1 MEIKAAL
8 SASVAL
14 ALEVLATP
22 KSGNVDRFHDFEDLK
37 LHDFIISSICSLP
50 AFLKLARGEI
60 GIGEAVYQAI
70 NESVKFHGE
79 KNVHFGAFLLLSP
92 LVSSHGD
99 VREAVENIKNSDW
112 KQSLYIYK
120 AFKIVNPR
128 VLASKEFDL
137 RKDETEKEIS
147 ENKLSLYEWMRRA
160 PEENV
165 VAKELTNGY
174 KLSTD
179 CKSRILYWSEK
190 FSLEK
195 AIVLAYHEMLSKV
208 PDPLVIAKHGK
219 SLAEKIM
226 EEAKVCLKDFE
237 ELGNFSIFM
246 EFDEKLIERKINPG
260 SIADI
265 VAAGIYLA
273 LMEGAKIA

>member
-1 MEIKAAL
+1 
-8 SASVAL
+8 
-14 ALEVLATP
+14 
-22 KSGNVDRFHDFEDLK
+22 
-37 LHDFIISSICSLP
+37 
-50 AFLKLARGEI
+50 
-60 GIGEAVYQAI
+60 
-70 NESVKFHGE
+70 
-79 KNVHFGAFLLLSP
+79 
-92 LVSSHGD
+92 
-99 VREAVENIKNSDW
+99 
-112 KQSLYIYK
+112 
-120 AFKIVNPR
+120 
-128 VLASKEFDL
+128 
-137 RKDETEKEIS
+137 KEIA

-174 KLSTD
+174 KLTTD

-226 EEAKVCLKDFE
+226 EEVKVCLKDFE

>member
-1 MEIKAAL
+1 METKAAL
-8 SASVAL
+8 SASIAL

-37 LHDFIISSICSLP
+37 LHDFVISSICSLP
-50 AFLKLARGEI
+50 SFLKLARGEI
-60 GIGEAVYQAI
+60 GVGEAIYQAI

-79 KNVHFGAFLLLSP
+79 KNVHFGAFLLLCP

-99 VREAVENIKNSDW
+99 VKKAVENVKNSDW
-112 KQSLYIYK
+112 KQSLYVYK
-120 AFKIVNPR
+120 AFKLVNPR
-128 VLASKEFDL
+128 VLSSKELDL
-137 RKDETEKEIS
+137 REDETEKEIV
-147 ENKLSLYEWMRRA
+147 EKKLSLYEWMKKA
-160 PEENV
+160 PEENI

-174 KLSTD
+174 KLSTE
-179 CKSRILYWSEK
+179 CKNRILYWSEK

-195 AIVLAYHEMLSKV
+195 AIVLAYHEILSKV
-208 PDPLVIAKHGK
+208 PDPLIIAKHGK
-219 SLAEKIM
+219 SLAEKIT
-226 EEAKVCLKDFE
+226 EEAKLRLKDFK

-260 SIADI
+260 SVADI

-273 LMEGAKIA
+273 LMEGVRIA